1 MANIYVPWK
10 SVGEESERAT
20 VSEGDTINNVE
31 EVKEKGKTALQ
42 RCRLDTQS
50 TCIVYTIHAYD
61 MASLRLVAK
70 PFSFSKRL
78 VG

>member
-1 MANIYVPWK
+1 MR
-10 SVGEESERAT
+10 ERRFQRET
-20 VSEGDTINNVE
+20 QSTMS
-31 EVKEKGKTALQ
+31 KKLRKKGKTGLQ

-70 PFSFSKRL
+70 VQNPFLL
-78 VG
+78 VND

>member
-1 MANIYVPWK
+1 MR
-10 SVGEESERAT
+10 ERRFQRET
-20 VSEGDTINNVE
+20 QSTMSKKLRK
-31 EVKEKGKTALQ
+31 KEKTALQ

>member
-1 MANIYVPWK
+1 MR
-10 SVGEESERAT
+10 ERRFQRET
-20 VSEGDTINNVE
+20 QSTMS
-31 EVKEKGKTALQ
+31 KKLRKKKKTGLQ

-70 PFSFSKRL
+70 VQNPFLL
-78 VG
+78 VND

>member
-1 MANIYVPWK
+1 MR
-10 SVGEESERAT
+10 ERRFQRET
-20 VSEGDTINNVE
+20 QSTMSKKLRK
-31 EVKEKGKTALQ
+31 KEKTGTALQ

-61 MASLRLVAK
+61 MASLRLAAK

>member
-1 MANIYVPWK
+1 MR
-10 SVGEESERAT
+10 ERRFQRET
-20 VSEGDTINNVE
+20 QSTMS
-31 EVKEKGKTALQ
+31 KKLGKKKKTGLQ

>member
-1 MANIYVPWK
+1 MR
-10 SVGEESERAT
+10 ERRFQRET
-20 VSEGDTINNVE
+20 QSTMSKKLRK
-31 EVKEKGKTALQ
+31 KEKTGLQ

-61 MASLRLVAK
+61 MASLRLAAK

>member
-1 MANIYVPWK
+1 MR
-10 SVGEESERAT
+10 ERRFQRET
-20 VSEGDTINNVE
+20 QSTMSKKLRK
-31 EVKEKGKTALQ
+31 KEKTGLQ